1 MDCFCFVILHYQTLN
16 DTVDCVSSILSN
28 IKDSEYRIII
38 VDNGSPNKSGDTLVK
53 LYEGNPVVKIIIS
66 SKNLGFTSG
75 NNLGF
80 QFAKREFR
88 PDFIALINNDTVV
101 EQPDFINII
110 KEKFSKTHFDIL
122 GPDIYTPDGKHQSP
136 AFNKMSSLPVLER
149 YIRFYNKILLLN
161 YLGLDYIAER
171 IKKRF
176 VPVSKLHVEDINS
189 LPDRTKEQTGVM
201 LHGSALVFSAKYID
215 RYDGLYSGP
224 FMYGE
229 EAILD
234 FIARRDNLKVIYS
247 PEVKIIHR
255 DDSATNSVYKKPLM
269 KRRFYLKNFLRSS
282 RILKRLMEEQN
293 NAERI

>member
-1 MDCFCFVILHYQTLN
+1 LN

-28 IKDSEYRIII
+28 IKYPDYRIII
-38 VDNGSPNKSGDTLVK
+38 VDNGSPNKSGSTLME
-53 LYEGNPVVKIIIS
+53 LFEGNSDIKIILS

-80 QFAKREFR
+80 QFAKREFS
-88 PDFIALINNDTVV
+88 PDFIALINNDTIL
-101 EQPDFINII
+101 EQPDFIDRI
-110 KEKFSKTHFDIL
+110 KEKSVRTHFDIL

-136 AFNKMSSLPVLER
+136 VFNKMSSLPVLKR
-149 YIRFYNKILLLN
+149 YIRFYSKILLLN

-176 VPVSKLHVEDINS
+176 VPTSSLHVENIHS
-189 LPDRTKEQTGVM
+189 LPDWTKEQTGVM

-215 RYDGLYSGP
+215 RYDGLYTGP

-234 FIARRDNLKVIYS
+234 FIARRDSLNVIYS
-247 PEVKIIHR
+247 PEIKIIHR
-255 DDSATNSVYKKPLM
+255 DDSATNSVYKRPLL
-269 KRRFYLKNFLRSS
+269 KRRFYLKNFLWSS
-282 RILKRLMEEQN
+282 RILKSLMEEQKA
-293 NAERI
+293 AEQI

>member
-1 MDCFCFVILHYQTLN
+1 MD
-16 DTVDCVSSILSN
+16 
-28 IKDSEYRIII
+28 
-38 VDNGSPNKSGDTLVK
+38 
-53 LYEGNPVVKIIIS
+53 LYEGNPVVKVIIS

-75 NNLGF
+75 NNIGF
-80 QFAKREFR
+80 QYAKREFR
-88 PDFIALINNDTVV
+88 SDFIALINNDTIL

-110 KEKFSKTHFDIL
+110 KEKFIETHFDIL

-161 YLGLDYIAER
+161 YLGLDSIAER
-171 IKKRF
+171 IKKHF
-176 VPVSKLHVEDINS
+176 IPASSLHVEDIHS

-201 LHGSALVFSAKYID
+201 LHGSALLFSAKYID

-234 FIARRDNLKVIYS
+234 FIARRDNLVVIYS
-247 PEVKIIHR
+247 PDVRIVHR
-255 DDSATNSVYKKPLM
+255 DDSATNSVYKKPLL

-282 RILKRLMEEQN
+282 RILKRLMEEQK
-293 NAERI
+293 ATEQIKLTDKMK